1 MMKNMKKKN
10 IFYFFKDS
18 DVPGDRRS
26 IANRVLAK
34 DWSMRE
40 RGEIVWPRANPIKE
54 ISAQKRLI
62 LAGT

>member
-34 DWSMRE
+34 D
-40 RGEIVWPRANPIKE
+40 
-54 ISAQKRLI
+54 
-62 LAGT
+62 